1 MENIHRFSTNP
12 LVASTGDV
20 PVTEKENEIEATG
33 FPSDMLIQ
41 LYWMGRDPIQ
51 KVMAHISELVN
62 QRYPDASL
70 LKVACTVP
78 PQYRTELKSEDGSST
93 ATLHSMIVVL
103 ELNLHIRDG
112 GREESEIAA
121 RLGYFADNLDEPE
134 SMTVRY
140 RFALEGDEEY

>member
-1 MENIHRFSTNP
+1 
-12 LVASTGDV
+12 
-20 PVTEKENEIEATG
+20 
-33 FPSDMLIQ
+33 MLIQ

-51 KVMAHISELVN
+51 KVMANISELVN

-70 LKVACTVP
+70 LKVACTAP

-103 ELNLHIRDG
+103 ELNLHFRDG

-121 RLGYFADNLDEPE
+121 RLGCFADNLDEPE